1 MDAALVT
8 AFFAAAIPAFFTPGP
23 NNLMLMTS
31 SARFGLGRTVPH
43 MVGVVLGFPLMVLLV
58 GLGLGE
64 VFEAL
69 PILKTI
75 LKFVA
80 AAYFLWMAWMLLGLK
95 LHEAGSSDRP
105 MRLYEAVLF
114 QWVNPKAWAMAVSLV
129 ALVLAGGPGRLWSVA
144 LLTLGCLLIAPFLRP
159 LDGGRAAA
167 RNLATAQRHRALSRR
182 NPRRAHGRGRH
193 PVSCLSTSG

>member
-43 MVGVVLGFPLMVLLV
+43 ALGVVLGFPLMVFVV

-64 VFEAL
+64 VFEAF
-69 PILKTI
+69 PVLKTI

-80 AAYFLWMAWMLLGLK
+80 AAYFLWMAWTLLGLK
-95 LHEAGSSDRP
+95 LHEAGGRERP
-105 MRLYEAVLF
+105 MRIYEAVLF

-129 ALVLAGGPGRLWSVA
+129 ALVVTTGPERFWSIGLVTAGCFVLGPFSCGLWMVFGQQLELWLKRTGTERYLGLALAVLMVLA
-144 LLTLGCLLIAPFLRP
+144 VILFLL
-159 LDGGRAAA
+159 
-167 RNLATAQRHRALSRR
+167 
-182 NPRRAHGRGRH
+182 
-193 PVSCLSTSG
+193 